1 MTECESYRNC
11 LEIEGNVKMPL
22 DLASGDLHLP
32 RQALVGMEHED
43 PMGVVGTWGSWRC
56 FPDSVTL
63 GFCVHGGSMRS
74 CGLVCDLLVEEEEE
88 EGWGSP

>member
-32 RQALVGMEHED
+32 RQALG
-43 PMGVVGTWGSWRC
+43 GNGARGS
-56 FPDSVTL
+56 
-63 GFCVHGGSMRS
+63 HGGCRNVGILEVFSKLSDSGILCAWRFR
-74 CGLVCDLLVEEEEE
+74 GLVCDLLVEEEEE
-88 EGWGSP
+88 EG